1 MDIKNITVS
10 FQMTVPL
17 VIVDKEAD
25 IVSARKA
32 VKRVAYDSFVHDAEP
47 WDSMVIIDCP
57 DYPALI
63 E

>member
-1 MDIKNITVS
+1 
-10 FQMTVPL
+10 MTVPL